1 MNFSE
6 YLKRQGVENGLQDV
20 MTTFVGILPKIAEA
34 MKGGFEGAAAGGTQN
49 VYGEKQLQL
58 DVFSNDLFTQAL
70 TKHPYVAMVASEE
83 LEQSI
88 DGPAGDEGYSVAY
101 DPLDGSSLVD
111 VNLAVGTIAGFYKG
125 KGFLGKQGTDQ
136 VAALIAV
143 YGPRLTFMVTVGHGV
158 TEFIY
163 NDARKDFTVN
173 VEDVKV
179 GESKKMFAPG
189 NLRACSDPNVK
200 WYMDLMQ
207 YWLQNE
213 YTLRYSGGMVPDVN
227 QILKKGGGV
236 FTYPGYSEMPLGKL
250 RLIYECAPMAF
261 LMEQAGGVA
270 FSADGPILDMNIEKL
285 DQRTPIFIG
294 SKKEVELV
302 QSYFKK

>member
-1 MNFSE
+1 MTFGE
-6 YLKRQGVENGLQDV
+6 YLQHHGVENGLQDV
-20 MTTFVGILPKIAEA
+20 MKTFVGILPKIAEA
-34 MKGGFEGAAAGGTQN
+34 MRGGLEGAAGSQN
-49 VYGEKQLQL
+49 VYGEKQLKL
-58 DVFSNDLFTQAL
+58 DVLSNDFFTEAL
-70 TKHPYVAMVASEE
+70 TRHPFVSMVASEE
-83 LEQSI
+83 LEESM

-125 KGFLGKQGTDQ
+125 KGFLGRRGSDQ

-143 YGPRLTFMVTVGHGV
+143 YGPRLTFMVSVGHGV

-163 NDARKDFTVN
+163 NQSQKDFVVN
-173 VEDVKV
+173 TESIKV

-189 NLRACSDPNVK
+189 NLRACSDPQVK
-200 WYMDLMQ
+200 WYMDLMT
-207 YWLQNE
+207 YWLGND

-236 FTYPGYSEMPLGKL
+236 FTYPGYSEMPNGKL
-250 RLIYECAPMAF
+250 RVLYECAPMAF

-270 FSADGPILDMNIEKL
+270 YSADGPILDLPLEKL
-285 DQRTPIFIG
+285 DQRTPIFLG
-294 SKKEVELV
+294 SKNEVELV
-302 QSYFKK
+302 QKYLKS

>member
-1 MNFSE
+1 MTFAE
-6 YLKRQGVENGLQDV
+6 YLQHHGLESSLQDV
-20 MTTFVGILPKIAEA
+20 LETIVGFFPKIAET
-34 MKGGFEGAAAGGTQN
+34 MRGGLEEGAAGSQN
-49 VYGEKQLQL
+49 VYGEKQLKL

-83 LEQSI
+83 LEESV
-88 DGPAGDEGYSVAY
+88 DGNAGDGGYSVAY

-111 VNLAVGTIAGFYKG
+111 VNLAVGTIVGIYKG
-125 KGFLGKQGTDQ
+125 KGFLGKNGGDQ
-136 VAALIAV
+136 VAAMIAV

-158 TEFIY
+158 TEFLY
-163 NDARKDFTVN
+163 DWGKKVFTVN

-189 NLRACSDPNVK
+189 NLRACSDPNLK
-200 WYMDLMQ
+200 WYSDLMS
-207 YWLQNE
+207 YWLKND

-236 FTYPGYSEMPLGKL
+236 FTYPAYSEMPNGKL
-250 RLIYECAPMAF
+250 RLLYECAPMAL

-270 FSADGPILDMNIEKL
+270 FSGDGPILDMIVEKL
-285 DQRTPIFIG
+285 DQRTPIYIG

-302 QSYFKK
+302 RSYFKK

>member
-1 MNFSE
+1 MTFGE
-6 YLKRQGVENGLQDV
+6 YLQRQGVEANLRDV
-20 MTTFVGILPKIAEA
+20 LKTVAAIFPKIAEA
-34 MKGGFEGAAAGGTQN
+34 MRGGLEGAAGSKN
-49 VYGEKQLQL
+49 VFGEGQLKL
-58 DVFSNDLFTQAL
+58 DVFSNDLFTEAL
-70 TKHPYVAMVASEE
+70 TRHPYVAMVASEE
-83 LEQSI
+83 LDESMN
-88 DGPAGDEGYSVAY
+88 GPAGDEGYSLAY

-111 VNLAVGTIAGFYKG
+111 VNLAVGTIVGVYKG
-125 KGFLGKQGTDQ
+125 KGFVGRKGSDQ
-136 VAALIAV
+136 AAAIIAV

-163 NDARKDFTVN
+163 DWGKKDFVVN
-173 VEDVKV
+173 HEDVKV

-189 NLRACSDPNVK
+189 NLRACSDPQVK
-200 WYMDLMQ
+200 WYVDLMHF
-207 YWLQNE
+207 WLTNE

-236 FTYPGYSEMPLGKL
+236 FTYPGYSEMPDGKL

-270 FSADGPILDMNIEKL
+270 FSAGGPILDMTVEKI

>member
-1 MNFSE
+1 MTFGE
-6 YLKRQGVENGLQDV
+6 YLQHHGVESNLRDV
-20 MTTFVGILPKIAEA
+20 LKTVTDIFPKIAEV
-34 MKGGFEGAAAGGTQN
+34 MRGGMEGAAAGGTQN
-49 VYGEKQLQL
+49 VYGEKQLKL
-58 DVFSNDLFTQAL
+58 DVYSNDLFTQAL

-83 LEQSI
+83 LEESM
-88 DGPAGDEGYSVAY
+88 DGAAGEEGYSVAY

-111 VNLAVGTIAGFYKG
+111 VNLAVGTIVGVYKG
-125 KGFLGKQGTDQ
+125 KGFLGRRGSDQ
-136 VAALIAV
+136 LAAIIAV

-163 NDARKDFTVN
+163 DEGKKDFVVN

-189 NLRACSDPNVK
+189 NLRACSDPAVK
-200 WYMDLMQ
+200 WYVDLMQ
-207 YWLQNE
+207 YWLKND
-213 YTLRYSGGMVPDVN
+213 YTLRYSGSMVPDIN

-236 FTYPGYSEMPLGKL
+236 FTYPAYSEMPNGKL
-250 RLIYECAPMAF
+250 RVLYECAPMAL

-270 FSADGPILDMNIEKL
+270 FTADGPVLDLTLEKL

-302 QSYFKK
+302 QSYFRK

>member
-6 YLKRQGVENGLQDV
+6 YLQRQGVEKGLQDV
-20 MTTFVGILPKIAEA
+20 MTTFVGILPKVAEA
-34 MKGGFEGAAAGGTQN
+34 MRGGLEGAAAGGTQN
-49 VYGEKQLQL
+49 VYGEKQLKL
-58 DVFSNDLFTQAL
+58 DVYSNDLFTQAL

-83 LEQSI
+83 LEESMN
-88 DGPAGDEGYSVAY
+88 GTAGDEGYSVAY

-125 KGFLGKQGTDQ
+125 KGFVGKRGIDQ

-163 NDARKDFTVN
+163 DWGKKEFAVN

-179 GESKKMFAPG
+179 AESKKMFAPG

-200 WYMDLMQ
+200 WYVDLMQ
-207 YWLQNE
+207 HWLGND

-236 FTYPGYSEMPLGKL
+236 FTYPGYSEMPNGKL
-250 RLIYECAPMAF
+250 RVLYECAPMAF

-270 FSADGPILDMNIEKL
+270 FSADGPILDLTLEKL

-302 QSYFKK
+302 QSYFRK